1 MKQLLRPRE
10 VFDGDSLLDRRT
22 VLIEDGVIAAVT
34 PEAAAGPAPAGCEV
48 LDFPDC
54 TLVPGFIDLQ
64 VNGGGGLLFN
74 EAPGVET
81 LERIGSAHGRFG
93 TTGFL
98 PTLVT
103 DGYEVMR
110 RAVAAVNEAIAAGVP
125 GVLGIHF
132 EGPFLNPARKGVH
145 DAALMR
151 GLDDE
156 GFEILTSLERGVT
169 LVTLAPEIVS
179 PAAIARLV
187 EAGVIVSAGHSEASY
202 EQVRRALKAGL
213 SGFTHLFN
221 AMPPMRSREP
231 GIVGAALE
239 DADSWFGIVADGHH
253 VHPAMVR
260 LAVTAKNPGG
270 AVLVTD
276 AMPSVGSREKSFT
289 LYGRTV
295 RVENGR
301 CTTREGTLAGSD
313 LDMLSAVD
321 KAREFCG
328 VDWFEAVRMASLY
341 PARALGL
348 DGVLGRIKP
357 GYAASL
363 LAVDEDRAL
372 VAGWIRGERIGLGD

>member
-1 MKQLLRPRE
+1 
-10 VFDGDSLLDRRT
+10 
-22 VLIEDGVIAAVT
+22 
-34 PEAAAGPAPAGCEV
+34 
-48 LDFPDC
+48 
-54 TLVPGFIDLQ
+54 
-64 VNGGGGLLFN
+64 
-74 EAPGVET
+74 
-81 LERIGSAHGRFG
+81 
-93 TTGFL
+93 
-98 PTLVT
+98 
-103 DGYEVMR
+103 
-110 RAVAAVNEAIAAGVP
+110 
-125 GVLGIHF
+125 
-132 EGPFLNPARKGVH
+132 
-145 DAALMR
+145 
-151 GLDDE
+151 
-156 GFEILTSLERGVT
+156 
-169 LVTLAPEIVS
+169 VS

-253 VHPAMVR
+253 VHPALVR

-328 VDWFEAVRMASLY
+328 VDWFEAARMASLY

-348 DGVLGRIKP
+348 DGVFGRIKP